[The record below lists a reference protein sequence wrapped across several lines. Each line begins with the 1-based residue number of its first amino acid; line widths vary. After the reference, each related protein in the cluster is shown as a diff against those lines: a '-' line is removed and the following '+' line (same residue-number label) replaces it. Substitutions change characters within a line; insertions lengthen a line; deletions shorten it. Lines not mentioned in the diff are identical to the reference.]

1 MARARLTNH
10 SGFFKIISAIASKR
24 DREED
29 AESSSKRPRLD
40 LTRLK
45 RAIAK
50 VKLTGQAVVNGRVD
64 LSRLNNNQRVAL
76 LGVLGEDILAAD
88 DFDSLV
94 MAAVEL
100 RNADIGELDEI
111 KAPLGSSFPVV
122 QAGDLYVRQTYKEL
136 YGDILKTFEKIGQ
149 KQIVVTGTSGI
160 GKSVFLVYL
169 VIRLLVESDADN
181 PPIIVFHTKQSKKCF
196 AFGGCSTVR
205 SGDIEDF
212 APFLS
217 LPDTWY
223 LVDSSPEPVL
233 NKARTVIAA
242 SPKTLFSGA
251 NPYQDVDKDVAWRY
265 YMAPWSLEELT
276 TCRTSVADFNVVP
289 FEMMEELYSRIGG
302 IPRYVLARPMKE
314 LGLSPSNLQV
324 VIERSSERLVH
335 ALDNVDDPVKMM
347 QLFAQGKDSLD
358 FSSRLVHRWPV
369 GDHRTFRLEWAST
382 YVAEKVADLLNQNS
396 CTQMLEMLIKKPD
409 GSASGIIFEAY
420 VLRTF
425 RDGGHTFELK
435 DLQTGK
441 TDRLIIPRKPDVM
454 HFQTITSTKAGQLW
468 IPTIHNFACVDM
480 LLSPRDLLQITVS
493 KTHPIKGPP
502 LLKLVESLV
511 EHSWIAQP
519 KEARLIFVVPGHVFA
534 DFRKQNYLTS
544 AEKVYKKVPADIK
557 SVKQYVLKIDVKA
570 AAAGKSPGLEIP
582 TRQVTPKPRKR
593 PQRNAAKK

>member
-1 MARARLTNH
+1 MQLLLLL
-10 SGFFKIISAIASKR
+10 G
-24 DREED
+24 
-29 AESSSKRPRLD
+29 SSSKRRRLD
-40 LTRLK
+40 STTLK
-45 RAIAK
+45 RAIAA
-50 VKLTGQAVVNGRVD
+50 VNLTGQAVVKGGVD
-64 LSRLNNNQRVAL
+64 LSCLNNKQRVAL
-76 LGVLGEDILAAD
+76 LGVLGQDILITD
-88 DFDSLV
+88 YFSSLV

-111 KAPLGSSFPVV
+111 KAPFGSKFPVV

-136 YGDILKTFEKIGQ
+136 YGDILKTFEKIGE
-149 KQIVVTGTSGI
+149 KRIVITGTSGI

-169 VIRLLVESDADN
+169 VIRLLAESDDGN
-181 PPIIVFHTKQSKKCF
+181 PPIIIFHTKESNICF
-196 AFGGCSTVR
+196 AFGGYSTVR
-205 SGDIEDF
+205 SGYLEDF
-212 APFLS
+212 APFLT

-223 LVDSSPEPVL
+223 LVDSSPELVL

-251 NPYQDVDKDVAWRY
+251 TRYQDVDKDVAWRY

-276 TCRTSVADFNVVP
+276 TCRSSVADFNVVP

-314 LGLSPSNLQV
+314 LELSPGDLEV
-324 VIERSSERLVH
+324 VIEKSSDRLVQT
-335 ALDNVDDPVKMM
+335 LNSVKDPVKMM

-369 GDHRTFRLEWAST
+369 GDHRSFQLEWAST
-382 YVAEKVADLLNQNS
+382 YVAGKVAGLLDQES
-396 CTQMLEMLIKKPD
+396 CTQMLKMLIQD
-409 GSASGIIFEAY
+409 AQGSASGIIFEAY

-441 TDRLIIPRKPDVM
+441 TDHLIIPRKPDVM

-493 KTHPIKGPP
+493 NTHAIKGIPF
-502 LLKLVESLV
+502 LKLVESLV
-511 EHSWIAQP
+511 EHSWITQP
-519 KEARLIFVVPGHVFA
+519 EEARLIFVVPSHVFA
-534 DFRKQNYLTS
+534 DFQKQNYLTS
-544 AEKVYKKVPADIK
+544 DGKAHKNIPAGIK
-557 SVKQYVLKIDVKA
+557 SVKQYVLKIDIKA